1 MTSGE
6 HAHAR
11 RTMWVHVALLALLC
25 VLCFFPGLDSHGVTN
40 WQEGQR
46 LLVARDMQAR
56 GDWLVPTVHGEPY
69 IAKPPMI
76 YWAQLAVAGV
86 LGETVELWHL
96 RFVVAMAGLLG
107 VLATYGAA
115 RQLLLADRATR
126 EERAR
131 AARGAAW
138 AAALL
143 ATGILYVR
151 AARIGEL
158 DILIVPF
165 VAAAVWGVACAF
177 RTHRLSRR
185 TNWLAVLVAVV
196 AASGA
201 VLTKDPGPMFV
212 AFAAYGGIAVW
223 YAHTPEPLD
232 VAMFPRGTGGG
243 IVEAPTAPRWLP
255 LVGGAVVGGGFFAAM
270 ARNVTSAGEALGPV
284 LIGIAGA
291 WLGATIARLLQP
303 RRLRAFVVAL
313 SRTHPL
319 LVLGVPVGVAVGWR
333 WLVAQ
338 RVGDGVVESLAKGEV
353 DDNVRPFIAAAP
365 INNVET
371 VLFGLGIG
379 SVLAIVGCVVLLRL
393 RPRLTPGGAMIAAWI
408 VLSLIAMS
416 VLGKGVQRYL
426 TPMWPAWAMVAAW
439 MAARWTEPR
448 PMRVAVGPWLVA
460 TVVVLAAGQ
469 SVQYGWLRDQ
479 LNAKRSPRD
488 LLQELSLRLGD
499 EELSRVY
506 LYEYASPAM
515 DYYAGRR
522 VQIVGDPRALATMY
536 AGDAWTLGQFRAHLV
551 ESGPAVLIYRD
562 GLIPG
567 VGGVGLAPADERLR
581 EAGFVV
587 ESLGTLPAFEI
598 DNGRT
603 PMKAARVST
612 GSGAGSR

>member
-25 VLCFFPGLDSHGVTN
+25 VLCYFPGLDSHGVTN

-76 YWAQLAVAGV
+76 YWVQLAVAGV
-86 LGETVELWHL
+86 LGEKVELWHL
-96 RFVVAMAGLLG
+96 RLVVAMAGLLG

-115 RQLLLADRATR
+115 RQLLLGDRASPR
-126 EERAR
+126 ERAN
-131 AARGAAW
+131 AARGAVW
-138 AAALL
+138 AGALL

-151 AARIGEL
+151 ASRIGEL

-165 VAAAVWGVACAF
+165 VAVAVWGVACAF

-185 TNWLAVLVAVV
+185 TNWLAVLVAVA

-223 YAHTPEPLD
+223 YAYTRESLD
-232 VAMFPRGTGGG
+232 VAMWPRSPGEGL
-243 IVEAPTAPRWLP
+243 ADAPRMPGWLP
-255 LVGGAVVGGGFFAAM
+255 VAGGVVGGMGFFAAM
-270 ARNVTSAGEALGPV
+270 ARNVTSAGEVIGPV
-284 LIGIAGA
+284 LIGIAGV
-291 WLGATIARLLQP
+291 WLGSTVARLLQP
-303 RRLRAFVVAL
+303 RRMWAFVVAL

-319 LVLGVPVGVAVGWR
+319 LVLGVPVGVAFGWR
-333 WLVAQ
+333 WMVAQ
-338 RVGDGVVESLAKGEV
+338 RVGEGVVESLAKGEV

-365 INNVET
+365 MNNVET

-379 SVLAIVGCVVLLRL
+379 SVLAIVGCVVLLRM
-393 RPRLTPGGAMIAAWI
+393 RPRLTPGAAMIAAWI

-426 TPMWPAWAMVAAW
+426 TPMWPAWAMVAGW
-439 MAARWTEPR
+439 MAARWTSPR
-448 PMRVAVGPWLVA
+448 PLRVAVGPWLVA
-460 TVVVLAAGQ
+460 AVVMLAAGQ
-469 SVQYGWLRDQ
+469 SLQYAWLRDR

-488 LLQELSLRLGD
+488 LLAALSIRLGD
-499 EELSRVY
+499 EGLSRVY
-506 LYEYASPAM
+506 SYEFASPAM

-522 VQIVGDPRALATMY
+522 VQIVGDARALATMY

-551 ESGPAVLIYRD
+551 ETGPAVLIYRD

-567 VGGVGLAPADERLR
+567 VGGEGLAPADERLR

-603 PMKAARVST
+603 PMKAARVSA
-612 GSGAGSR
+612 GSGAGPR